1 MSAKGNKIGIW
12 MARPKGR
19 TVMGFA
25 FGLGAAVVI
34 VGALFKIMHWPG
46 CNEMLIAGLG
56 TEAVLF
62 TLSSFQ
68 LTHAEPD
75 WSIYYPYLVP
85 VEDRATV
92 AQENDGTTRNLLTS
106 PVAVNGGSGD
116 GGGATEKIAELM
128 EKAKIDQAL
137 LDRLG
142 NAMRDLSHNAEQL
155 KSVSSAASATDSY
168 VSSLEEASK
177 KMSSLSEAYQRASV
191 SIAGLTSNTEAGES
205 FGEQMQKVSKNLSAL
220 NNVYELQLQGSS
232 AHLEATQGFQKQ
244 VSEMMQNLAA
254 STEDTKLYRENMAV
268 LAQNLTDL
276 NNVYG
281 NMLKAMRS

>member
-34 VGALFKIMHWPG
+34 IGALFKIMHWPF

-68 LTHAEPD
+68 LTHAEPE
-75 WSIYYPYLVP
+75 WSVYYPYLVP

-92 AQENDGTTRNLLTS
+92 AQENDGTTRNLLTN
-106 PVAVNGGSGD
+106 PVADKGGSGD
-116 GGGATEKIAELM
+116 GATEKIAELM

-191 SIAGLTSNTEAGES
+191 SIAVLTSNTDAGES

-244 VSEMMQNLAA
+244 VSEMMSNLAA

>member
-1 MSAKGNKIGIW
+1 
-12 MARPKGR
+12 
-19 TVMGFA
+19 MGYA

-34 VGALFKIMHWPG
+34 LGALFKIMHWPF
-46 CNEMLIAGLG
+46 CNQMLIVGLG

-68 LTHAEPD
+68 LTHPEPD
-75 WSIYYPYLVP
+75 WSVYYPYLIP
-85 VEDRATV
+85 LEERATKT
-92 AQENDGTTRNLLTS
+92 EELDGTERNLITH
-106 PVAVNGGSGD
+106 PVAVNGGSSD
-116 GGGATEKIAELM
+116 GASEKIAELM

-155 KSVSSAASATDSY
+155 KDVSSAASATNSY

-177 KMSSLSEAYQRASV
+177 KMSSLSESYQRASV
-191 SIAGLTSNTEAGES
+191 TIAGITSNTEAGES

-244 VSEMMQNLAA
+244 VSEMMSNLAA